1 MVHELLTAVPLSIMA
16 AAIFAL
22 LARFARQPLIIG
34 YIAGGVA
41 LGGHLGLGLVT
52 DEHSIEAISEI
63 GLIFLLFII
72 GLEIQVPRL
81 LQAGRTIVVAGLL
94 QFPLCVALAWWAMGS
109 VGAPGSGKF
118 DGLYL
123 AIAFSLSSTLIVVK
137 LLVDKLEIATLAGKI
152 TLGILIFQDI
162 WAIGFL
168 ALQPNLERL
177 EAGPLLMSLAAGLLL
192 VGAAALMS
200 RLVLP
205 ALFRAIASVHE
216 LVLITAVAWCFLV
229 AGVADWAGL
238 SKEMGALIAGMVLG
252 AFPYNIEVTSRLSG
266 VRDFFVTLFFVTLG
280 LRLPIPTADL
290 LALAAIASV
299 VVIGS
304 RFLVIGSLFA
314 LLRLDA
320 RTAGVV
326 AVNLAQVSEFSLV
339 IVSLGVGFG
348 HVSDRV
354 AVLVLYTLLM
364 TAVLSTYGILF
375 NHEIG
380 ATLGRLLARTGA
392 PTWLGNRRRQR
403 EPRTESGPPPDIFLL
418 GVSQEGLAL
427 LKHVQR
433 DTRGMKE
440 RVVALDFNPETL
452 ELLHAAG
459 IECHYGD
466 IANVETLRHSD
477 IEHARIAVS
486 SISDAYLR
494 GVDNLALLRLVQ
506 GLAPRARVIV
516 TADSPNRAAELY
528 AEGAAYVVIP
538 TALSAQHLYQL
549 LDDPSPTALDA
560 ARRRQAD
567 DGGRPA
573 ASR

>member
-1 MVHELLTAVPLSIMA
+1 MVHELLTAIPLSIMA
-16 AAIFAL
+16 AGIFAL
-22 LARFARQPLIIG
+22 LARWARQPLIIG

-52 DEHSIEAISEI
+52 DEQSIEAISEI

-81 LQAGRTIVVAGLL
+81 LQAGRTIVVTGLL
-94 QFPLCVALAWWAMGS
+94 QFPLCVALAWWAMRS
-109 VGAPGSGKF
+109 VGAPGGGQF

-137 LLVDKLEIATLAGKI
+137 LLVDKLEIATLAGKV

-168 ALQPNLERL
+168 AFQPNLQSL
-177 EAGPLLMSLAAGLLL
+177 EATPLLKSLAAGLLL

-216 LVLITAVAWCFLV
+216 LVLITAVAWCFLL

-290 LALAAIASV
+290 LTLAAVASG
-299 VVIGS
+299 VVIAS
-304 RFLVIGSLFA
+304 RFLVIGALFA

-354 AVLVLYTLLM
+354 SVLVLYTLLI

-375 NHEIG
+375 NHQIG

-392 PTWLGNRRRQR
+392 PTWLGNRRRRR
-403 EPRTESGPPPDIFLL
+403 EPRGQAGPPPDIFLL

-427 LKHVQR
+427 MAHVER
-433 DTRGMKE
+433 DTRGMKR
-440 RVVALDFNPETL
+440 RVVAVDFNPETL

-466 IANVETLRHSD
+466 IANVETLRHAG
-477 IEHARIAVS
+477 IEHVRIAVS

-494 GVDNLALLRLVQ
+494 GVDNLALLRLVR
-506 GLAPRARVIV
+506 GVAPRARVIV
-516 TADSPNRAAELY
+516 TADTPKRAAELY

-538 TALSAQHLYQL
+538 TALSAEHLYHL
-549 LDDPSPTALDA
+549 LDDPSPTALEA

-567 DGGRPA
+567 DA
-573 ASR
+573 ARSK

>member
-52 DEHSIEAISEI
+52 DEGSIEAISEI

-94 QFPLCVALAWWAMGS
+94 QFPLCVALAWWAMRS
-109 VGAPGSGKF
+109 VGAPGRGDF

-123 AIAFSLSSTLIVVK
+123 AIALSLSSTLIVVK

-168 ALQPNLERL
+168 AFQPNLERL
-177 EAGPLLMSLAAGLLL
+177 EATPLLTSLAAGLLL

-216 LVLITAVAWCFLV
+216 LVIITAVAWCFLV

-290 LALAAIASV
+290 LGLAAIASG
-299 VVIGS
+299 VVIAG

-354 AVLVLYTLLM
+354 AVLVLYTLLI

-380 ATLGRLLARTGA
+380 ATIGRLLARAGA
-392 PTWLGNRRRQR
+392 PIWLGNRRRQH
-403 EPRTESGPPPDIFLL
+403 EPRAAGPRPDIFLL

-427 LKHVQR
+427 MTHMLR
-433 DTRGMKE
+433 DPRGMKD
-440 RVVALDFNPETL
+440 RVVAVDFNPETL

-466 IANVETLRHSD
+466 IANVETLRHAG

-494 GVDNLALLRLVQ
+494 GVDNLALLRLVR
-506 GLAPRARVIV
+506 GAAPGARVIV
-516 TADSPNRAAELY
+516 TADTPKRAVELY

-538 TALSAQHLYQL
+538 TALSAEHLYHL

-560 ARRRQAD
+560 ARRRQTD
-567 DGGRPA
+567 DGGPPA
-573 ASR
+573 ASG